1 MWFGFGSYP
10 AEFDNLDEPD
20 NIVFDS
26 SGGTSQRCAKAPDY
40 LFMDGFQPKVPSKPF
55 LGYGELIEHLA
66 DKGHCYV
73 LLWVMRSPRLRD
85 RKGGTTE
92 EQKWELYIPSG
103 VKAENELFNGFG
115 RRELLQSIAGSL
127 FGGAVAAIIWL
138 CSNNVAFTV
147 VAALTGIFGSVMM
160 CTKDQNNQSVVD
172 QVGNMIRFARSQ
184 QIYPYRALSEWG
196 T

>member
-1 MWFGFGSYP
+1 MMIDDISMAVISLIRVGAAFRFVYCMVRLQG
-10 AEFDNLDEPD
+10 AEEE
-20 NIVFDS
+20 
-26 SGGTSQRCAKAPDY
+26 QAQYRKRAK
-40 LFMDGFQPKVPSKPF
+40 K
-55 LGYGELIEHLA
+55 YGAVLCHCRKHLA
-66 DKGHCYV
+66 DQGYCDV
-73 LLWVMRSPRLRD
+73 LLWVIRRREPV

-115 RRELLQSIAGSL
+115 RRELLQSAAGSL
-127 FGGAVAAIIWL
+127 FGSAVAAVIWL
-138 CSNNVAFTV
+138 CSGNVAFTV

-172 QVGNMIRFARSQ
+172 QVGNMVRFARNQ

-196 T
+196 TW

>member
-1 MWFGFGSYP
+1 M
-10 AEFDNLDEPD
+10 
-20 NIVFDS
+20 
-26 SGGTSQRCAKAPDY
+26 
-40 LFMDGFQPKVPSKPF
+40 
-55 LGYGELIEHLA
+55 
-66 DKGHCYV
+66 
-73 LLWVMRSPRLRD
+73 LRD
-85 RKGGTTE
+85 WKGGITE

-115 RRELLQSIAGSL
+115 RREL
-127 FGGAVAAIIWL
+127 GGAVAAVIWL

-147 VAALTGIFGSVMM
+147 VAVLTGIFGSVMM

>member
-1 MWFGFGSYP
+1 
-10 AEFDNLDEPD
+10 
-20 NIVFDS
+20 
-26 SGGTSQRCAKAPDY
+26 
-40 LFMDGFQPKVPSKPF
+40 
-55 LGYGELIEHLA
+55 
-66 DKGHCYV
+66 
-73 LLWVMRSPRLRD
+73 MRSPRLRD

-115 RRELLQSIAGSL
+115 RSELLQSIAGSL

>member
-1 MWFGFGSYP
+1 M
-10 AEFDNLDEPD
+10 
-20 NIVFDS
+20 
-26 SGGTSQRCAKAPDY
+26 
-40 LFMDGFQPKVPSKPF
+40 
-55 LGYGELIEHLA
+55 
-66 DKGHCYV
+66 
-73 LLWVMRSPRLRD
+73 LRD
-85 RKGGTTE
+85 WKGGITE

-127 FGGAVAAIIWL
+127 FGGAVAAVIWL

-172 QVGNMIRFARSQ
+172 PGGQYDTFCKEPADLSLSRFERM
-184 QIYPYRALSEWG
+184 G
-196 T
+196 HMMK

>member
-1 MWFGFGSYP
+1 M
-10 AEFDNLDEPD
+10 
-20 NIVFDS
+20 
-26 SGGTSQRCAKAPDY
+26 
-40 LFMDGFQPKVPSKPF
+40 
-55 LGYGELIEHLA
+55 
-66 DKGHCYV
+66 
-73 LLWVMRSPRLRD
+73 RLREW
-85 RKGGTTE
+85 KGGITE

-127 FGGAVAAIIWL
+127 FGGAVAAVIWL

-147 VAALTGIFGSVMM
+147 VAVLTGIFGSVMM

-184 QIYPYRALSEWG
+184 QILHSLGSPAYRAKLGENANFILMLVCA
-196 T
+196 

>member
-1 MWFGFGSYP
+1 MGNEKSQTEGPERRNYGRTEVGAVYP
-10 AEFDNLDEPD
+10 QRGK
-20 NIVFDS
+20 
-26 SGGTSQRCAKAPDY
+26 SG
-40 LFMDGFQPKVPSKPF
+40 
-55 LGYGELIEHLA
+55 
-66 DKGHCYV
+66 
-73 LLWVMRSPRLRD
+73 
-85 RKGGTTE
+85 
-92 EQKWELYIPSG
+92 
-103 VKAENELFNGFG
+103 ELFNGFG